1 MVRRLAIAVVLAA
14 GAPLVAACRE
24 GTVRLAYSPSEG
36 DELSFR
42 YEIDATITRALEGV
56 EPTITEISTS
66 VQADQEVLEVAPGG
80 VRATVT
86 LRRDGGAP
94 RTSQV
99 RLDDAGT
106 LQGVDLIEGQSTG
119 IFGLDD
125 LEGVLP
131 TVSLPDGRLS
141 PGDRWSID
149 DAELT
154 GEGRLVRLGVIDGED
169 VAVVASELT
178 QPIAE
183 TAAIGETSASLD
195 GALRATSTT
204 AYDLRDGSLR
214 RATTRA
220 RGEVAARIAPPP
232 GIDAA
237 AVVGTI
243 TYDVRVRV
251 VRLR

>member
-1 MVRRLAIAVVLAA
+1 MVRRLAIVVVLAA
-14 GAPLVAACRE
+14 AAPLLSACRE
-24 GTVRLAYSPSEG
+24 GTVALLYTPSEG

-42 YEIDATITRALEGV
+42 YEIDATITQSLDGLA
-56 EPTITEISTS
+56 PTVSRIHTS
-66 VQADQEVLEVAPGG
+66 VEADQEVLEVSAAG
-80 VRATVT
+80 VRAAVT
-86 LRRDGGAP
+86 LQRDGGAP

-106 LQGVDLIEGQSTG
+106 LQGVDLIEGQPTTV
-119 IFGLDD
+119 FGLDD
-125 LEGVLP
+125 LAGVLP
-131 TVSLPDGRLS
+131 TVALPDGRLS
-141 PGDRWSID
+141 PGDRWSVD
-149 DAELT
+149 DSDLV

-169 VAVVASELT
+169 VAFVASELT
-178 QPIAE
+178 QAIAE
-183 TAAIGETSASLD
+183 TATVGATSAALD
-195 GALRATSTT
+195 GELRATSTT

-220 RGEVAARIAPPP
+220 RGAVDARIAPPP
-232 GIDAA
+232 GVDAA